1 MKRWR
6 VIVECPAQLDIEA
19 AYLWIAERDSDA
31 ADRWFNSLYNT
42 IGSLELFPERCP
54 LAPESS
60 FFNREIRE
68 TFHGRRQHKY
78 RILFT
83 VTEAEVHVLHVRHGA
98 RLRIGE
104 TAEGTVPAGE

>member
-6 VIVECPAQLDIEA
+6 VIIEGPAQQDIA
-19 AYLWIAERDSDA
+19 DAHLWLAERDAEA
-31 ADRWFNSLYNT
+31 AARWFNRIYDT
-42 IGSLELFPERCP
+42 IGALEMFPERCP
-54 LAPESS
+54 LAPESE

-83 VTEAEVHVLHVRHGA
+83 VTENAVHVLHVRHGA
-98 RLRIGE
+98 RLALGE
-104 TAEGTVPAGE
+104 AAPEED